1 MFFASIEI
9 LTDTEL
15 IVEVAPGNKL
25 IQWNSGFRSV
35 MYEQPKDTSIN
46 RAKVTMVAHGR
57 WWHHDNSNYH

>member
-25 IQWNSGFRSV
+25 IQRDSGFRSV
-35 MYEQPKDTSIN
+35 MYEQPKDNFHNEGKCNNGSS
-46 RAKVTMVAHGR
+46 
-57 WWHHDNSNYH
+57 W